1 MLAPPS
7 LQSEYALVYSGDPAL
22 NLPAD
27 ETERANALRISRETG
42 RWASIT
48 HVGQEHTAFL
58 FRPIHGVARTWMAN
72 QARAKEL
79 TPDAVIELVF
89 RLALVRVDNLPGLQ
103 LKHERVDGL
112 PLLTLAS
119 MDQLY
124 SLGTGDLGRDVVIE
138 LGDVVLTRTLQGV
151 PPKS

>member
-7 LQSEYALVYSGDPAL
+7 LQSEYALVYSGDSAL

-27 ETERANALRISRETG
+27 ETERANALRVARETG
-42 RWASIT
+42 RWSAIQ
-48 HVGQEHTAFL
+48 HAGQEPTAFV

-119 MDQLY
+119 MDQIY
-124 SLGTGDLGRDVVIE
+124 SLGVGDLGRDVVIE

>member
-7 LQSEYALVYSGDPAL
+7 LQSEYALIYSGDPAL

-27 ETERANALRISRETG
+27 ETERANALRIARETG
-42 RWASIT
+42 RWTAIT
-48 HVGQEHTAFL
+48 HVGQEPTAFL

-89 RLALVRVDNLPGLQ
+89 RLALVRVDNLPGLV
-103 LKHERVDGL
+103 LKHERVEGL
-112 PLLTLAS
+112 PILTLAA
-119 MDQLY
+119 MDQIY
-124 SLGTGDLGRDVVIE
+124 SLGVGELGRELVVE
-138 LGDVVLTRTLQGV
+138 LGDIVLTRTLQGV

>member
-27 ETERANALRISRETG
+27 EAERANALRIARETG
-42 RWASIT
+42 RWAAIT
-48 HVGQEHTAFL
+48 HAGQEPTVFL

-72 QARAKEL
+72 QARAKSLAPE
-79 TPDAVIELVF
+79 AVIELVF
-89 RLALVRVDNLPGLQ
+89 RLALASVTGLPGLE

-112 PLLTLAS
+112 PILTLAA
-119 MDQLY
+119 MDQFY
-124 SLGTGDLGRDVVIE
+124 SIGEGELGREVVAE
-138 LGDVVLTRTLQGV
+138 LGEVVLTRTIQGV

>member
-27 ETERANALRISRETG
+27 ETERANALRIARETG

-48 HVGQEHTAFL
+48 HVGQEPTAFL